1 MDFNRGYICKDHG
14 PMEKAITRN
23 KRFVCPLCTK
33 DVKPWEKP
41 IEERPGRCGLCGKSN
56 FKSIVYRGKNKSLR
70 GHILRGCLYCKEV
83 LDSDTEKVIKK
94 GELPQ

>member
-1 MDFNRGYICKDHG
+1 MAKKSAA
-14 PMEKAITRN
+14 P
-23 KRFVCPLCTK
+23 
-33 DVKPWEKP
+33 EKP
-41 IEERPGRCGLCGKSN
+41 FVPFNERDGYCGTCGKCS

-70 GHILRGCLYCKEV
+70 GHILRGCLICKEV